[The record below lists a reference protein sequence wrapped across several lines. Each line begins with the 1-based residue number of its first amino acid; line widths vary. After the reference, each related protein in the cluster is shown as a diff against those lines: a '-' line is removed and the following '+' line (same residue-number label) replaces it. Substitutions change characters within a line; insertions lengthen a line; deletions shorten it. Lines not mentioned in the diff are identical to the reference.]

1 MGLIVINMF
10 SICENLVFDYLFK
23 TQLKSHY
30 LNQIKPSL
38 TKIFQ
43 KNLDLKIKAQLKL
56 LKNTKSWF
64 YLV

>member
-30 LNQIKPSL
+30 LNRIKPSL

-43 KNLDLKIKAQLKL
+43 KNLDLKILG
-56 LKNTKSWF
+56 
-64 YLV
+64 

>member
-43 KNLDLKIKAQLKL
+43 KNLDFKIKAQLKL

>member
-10 SICENLVFDYLFK
+10 NICENLVFDYLFK

-43 KNLDLKIKAQLKL
+43 KNLDLKILG
-56 LKNTKSWF
+56 
-64 YLV
+64 